1 MDSRAFRAGG
11 GMTSRALTTCRRQQW
26 LRHNAGFWVSP
37 DGRWLLYAQVDED
50 TAHIM
55 LVENFHW

>member
-11 GMTSRALTTCRRQQW
+11 GMTRRALSTYRYQQW
-26 LRHNAGFWVSP
+26 FRHNAGFSVSP

-55 LVENFHW
+55 LVENFR